1 MNMLEAAMADM
12 ENYEYIAAELKCDTL
27 AETQAQ
33 DMHVWITMLL
43 AMTHERKKP
52 LLPISRLDKA
62 ANAWQK
68 AKDLGYDMDNDVW
81 TEYFEA
87 LHDAL
92 RKQQALVKKK
102 YDEKLAACNRQ
113 SAKKILQKP
122 LWGLILLGTG
132 VYALT
137 FYIPVAVMLICSGFA
152 LILTIC
158 HGDNKQNVMDYELK
172 RAKSE
177 CESWGVTIE

>member
-12 ENYEYIAAELKCDTL
+12 ENGEYIAAELKCDTL

-33 DMHVWITMLL
+33 DMHVWIAMLL
-43 AMTHERKKP
+43 AITHERKKS

-68 AKDLGYDMDNDVW
+68 AKDLGYDTDNDIW

-87 LHDAL
+87 LNDAL

-122 LWGLILLGTG
+122 LWGLIILGT
-132 VYALT
+132 
-137 FYIPVAVMLICSGFA
+137 
-152 LILTIC
+152 TI
-158 HGDNKQNVMDYELK
+158 GITPDNREKIKNDGYRKYLASYLANPLHFPPAANNQ
-172 RAKSE
+172 
-177 CESWGVTIE
+177 